1 MKDLIDRQAALDA
14 IDRIFDRCE
23 EIENHFRED
32 DPDRTGYRM
41 LPDYLTVRRFLT
53 QQTAQTAQPEITLES
68 AIDYLH
74 SIEWMQE
81 HDRIMVESAQP
92 ERKKGEWIIHNV
104 LSHNCQPTN
113 RHFAECS
120 ECGTL
125 TREWRGNLFPPSLR
139 FCPNCGAEM
148 QKGENDG

>member
-1 MKDLIDRQAALDA
+1 MSDLIDRQMA
-14 IDRIFDRCE
+14 IDTLRRCKV
-23 EIENHFRED
+23 IDVKNMLIARD
-32 DPDRTGYRM
+32 DAMKSIMT
-41 LPDYLTVRRFLT
+41 LPS
-53 QQTAQTAQPEITLES
+53 AQPEITLES

-74 SIEWMQE
+74 SIGWMQE

-104 LSHNCQPTN
+104 LDRNCHPTN

-139 FCPNCGAEM
+139 FCTNCGADM
-148 QKGENDG
+148 RGEQDG